1 MEVSL
6 GDSHLYVVS
15 NSMFVPIDCFELF
28 VVTFHFACQLYIPS
42 TVRCQVLGRKLL
54 VSILRGWGIEICLCS
69 PLYIFGEL

>member
-28 VVTFHFACQLYIPS
+28 VLTPLFSFCLPALYS
-42 TVRCQVLGRKLL
+42 QHSSL
-54 VSILRGWGIEICLCS
+54 SS
-69 PLYIFGEL
+69 FGEKVTG